1 MDNEKKY
8 KITLKEVITYENYY
22 NALKLC
28 NSSVNYKFSVQQ
40 YNLHNIEKIR
50 ETIDLIRDLRIP
62 VVKNSEKVIIH
73 ERGKRRVIT
82 PIIIDDRVTQR
93 VLCDNVLLP
102 SIVPHLITDN
112 AASIKDRG
120 TDFARKRLNDYIEE
134 AKRKYGVDNLY
145 ALVFDF
151 KSYFDNIEHM
161 QCYKILKQYV
171 YDEDIIDLTIGI
183 IESYKLDEINKIED
197 EETRSEEL
205 RKLFNHEYR
214 GVCLGSEISQIM
226 AVAVPNEI
234 DHYIKDKLGMK
245 YYVRYMDDGVIIFNS
260 KERLLEVK
268 NELEKLNV
276 KCGVKFN
283 QKKTCI
289 VKLTKGF
296 TFLKTKYNVTPDGK
310 TIKRLKREG
319 IVRERKKLKK
329 FKEKVDNGKMSL
341 DDVYQNI
348 QSWNAHSNI
357 AKSFRTKKEMFKLYD
372 DLYGGYKMTRK
383 YYQNNPD
390 IKRKR
395 KVVRL

>member
-1 MDNEKKY
+1 MEKY
-8 KITLKEVITYENYY
+8 KIEFKDVITYSNYY
-22 NALKLC
+22 DALKLC
-28 NSSVNYKFSVQQ
+28 NTSVNYKFSVQQ

-50 ETIDLIRDLRIP
+50 ETIDTIRKLRIP
-62 VVKNSEKVIIH
+62 TVKKSEKVVIN
-73 ERGKRRVIT
+73 ERGKKRIIT

-102 SIVPHLITDN
+102 SIVPHLIYDN

-120 TDFARKRLNDYIEE
+120 TDFARRRINKFIED
-134 AKRKYGVDNLY
+134 AKREYGANNLY

-151 KSYFDNIEHM
+151 KSYFDNIEHE
-161 QCYKILKQYV
+161 QCYRVLKKYI
-171 YDEDIIDLTIGI
+171 YDEDIVDLTIGI

-197 EETRSEEL
+197 IKVREEEIC
-205 RKLFNHEYR
+205 KLYNHKYR

-226 AVAVPNEI
+226 AVAVPNDI

-260 KERLLEVK
+260 KEKLIEIK
-268 NELEKLNV
+268 HELEELN
-276 KCGVKFN
+276 KKYGVKFN
-283 QKKTCI
+283 SKKTCI

-296 TFLKTKYNVTPDGK
+296 TFLKTKYNVTSEGE

-329 FKEKVDNGKMSL
+329 FKGKVDNGKMSM

-348 QSWNAHSNI
+348 QSWNAHSKI
-357 AKSFRTKKEMFKLYD
+357 ARSYRTQKEMFRLYD
-372 DLYGGYKMTRK
+372 DLYGGYRMTRK
-383 YYQNNPD
+383 YYNNNPD